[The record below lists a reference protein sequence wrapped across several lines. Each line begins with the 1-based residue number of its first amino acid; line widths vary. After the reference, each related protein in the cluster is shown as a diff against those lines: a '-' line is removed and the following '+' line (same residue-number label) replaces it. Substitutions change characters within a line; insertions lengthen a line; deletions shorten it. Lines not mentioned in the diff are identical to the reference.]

1 VIEAAPPLIAVDF
14 ADPRHGWAVGS
25 VQTVFKTV
33 DGGSH
38 WTTQSVGAA
47 NDSNLTSVLFADA
60 DRGWIVGQTGN
71 KVFRTTDGGAHW
83 TRIRSGTGAFLAS
96 VAFADRNS
104 GLAVGDYGVITATK
118 DSGVS
123 WALQRKADANAPWL
137 YSVAFPDVSH
147 AWAVGDRGTI
157 LVYAAASPDAAGGSS
172 ARAWVWWV
180 LAALVLLAILAG
192 AAMRTRARR

>member
-1 VIEAAPPLIAVDF
+1 VF
-14 ADPRHGWAVGS
+14 A
-25 VQTVFKTV
+25 TT

-60 DRGWIVGQTGN
+60 NSGWIVGQTGN

-96 VAFADRNS
+96 VAFADPLN
-104 GLAVGDYGVITATK
+104 GVAVGDYGVITSTTDGGAT
-118 DSGVS
+118 
-123 WALQRKADANAPWL
+123 WAVLRKANANAAWL
-137 YSVAFPDVSH
+137 YSVAFPEASH

-157 LVYAAASPDAAGGSS
+157 LIYSSSQAKPGSTGTS
-172 ARAWVWWV
+172 VWVWWV
-180 LAALVLLAILAG
+180 LGALALAALLLG
-192 AAMRTRARR
+192 AFVGARARR